1 MIAFPECVVLS
12 ALERITTM
20 PMHPLLAALVPIA
33 AAFPLVAG
41 QQSAQSATD
50 VDVLAIRTDQHDRMT
65 VPVRIADKG
74 PFHFLIDT
82 GAQNTVLSTALAGRL
97 DLRSTRKAHLIGVA
111 GTQEVDTVMVDQ
123 IDLGQRSFYS
133 LTTPLLPGDDIGAEG
148 ILGLDSLQGQRVQ
161 IDFRKNLIAVD
172 DAKALGGNR
181 GYEIVVTA
189 RRKSG
194 QLIMT
199 EATIDGI
206 KVNVVIDTGA
216 EYSIGNRALQTALS
230 KKHGGGTMV
239 LRSVTGQEITADLGY
254 ANALKI
260 NDMNFGN
267 VVIAYADAPPFEK
280 LDLAKKPALFLG
292 MRDMR
297 ALNRIAI
304 DFSTRRIYF
313 DLPQDAYR

>member
-1 MIAFPECVVLS
+1 
-12 ALERITTM
+12 M
-20 PMHPLLAALVPIA
+20 PMHPMLAALVPLA
-33 AAFPLVAG
+33 ATFPLLAG
-41 QQSAQSATD
+41 QESTQPATT
-50 VDVLAIRTDQHDRMT
+50 VDVLAIKTDQHDRMT
-65 VPVRIADKG
+65 VQVRIAEKG

-82 GAQNTVLSTALAGRL
+82 GAENTVLSTALASRL
-97 DLRSTRKAHLIGVA
+97 ALKSEHKAHLVGVA
-111 GTQEVDTVMVDQ
+111 GTQEVDTVIIDQ

-133 LTTPLLPGDDIGAEG
+133 LLAPLLPGDDIGAEG

-199 EATIDGI
+199 DAVVDGI
-206 KVNVVIDTGA
+206 RVNVVIDTGA
-216 EYSIGNRALQTALS
+216 EYSIGNRSLQSALA

-239 LRSVTGQEITADLGY
+239 LRSVTGQEITADLGV
-254 ANALKI
+254 ASNLKI

-267 VVIAYADAPPFEK
+267 VVIAYADAPPFK
-280 LDLAKKPALFLG
+280 ALGLADKPALFLG

-297 ALNRIAI
+297 ALDRIAI

-313 DLPQDAYR
+313 DLPQDAFRR

>member
-1 MIAFPECVVLS
+1 
-12 ALERITTM
+12 M
-20 PMHPLLAALVPIA
+20 PMHPLLAALVPLA
-33 AAFPLVAG
+33 ATFPLVAG
-41 QQSAQSATD
+41 QEATQPATT
-50 VDVLAIRTDQHDRMT
+50 VDVLSIRTDQHDRMT
-65 VPVRIADKG
+65 VPVHIADKG
-74 PFHFLIDT
+74 PFRFLIDT
-82 GAQNTVLSTALAGRL
+82 GAQNTVLSIALASQL
-97 DLRSTRKAHLIGVA
+97 SLRPSKKANLIGIA
-111 GTQEVDTVMVDQ
+111 GTQEVDTVMIDQ

-133 LTTPLLPGDDIGAEG
+133 LLAPLLSGDDIGAQG

-161 IDFRKNLIAVD
+161 IDFRQNLIAVD
-172 DAKALGGNR
+172 DAKALGGNK

-189 RRKSG
+189 RRRSG

-199 EATIDGI
+199 DAVVDGI

-216 EYSIGNRALQTALS
+216 EYSIGNRALQTALA

-254 ANALKI
+254 ADVLKI
-260 NDMNFGN
+260 QDMNFGN

-280 LDLAKKPALFLG
+280 LGLAAKPALFLG

-297 ALNRIAI
+297 ALDRIAI

-313 DLPQDAYR
+313 DLPQGAYR

>member
-1 MIAFPECVVLS
+1 
-12 ALERITTM
+12 
-20 PMHPLLAALVPIA
+20 
-33 AAFPLVAG
+33 
-41 QQSAQSATD
+41 
-50 VDVLAIRTDQHDRMT
+50 MT
-65 VPVRIADKG
+65 VPVHIADKG
-74 PFHFLIDT
+74 PFRFLIDT
-82 GAQNTVLSTALAGRL
+82 GAQNTVLSTALARQL
-97 DLRSTRKAHLIGVA
+97 SLRPSKKALLIGVA
-111 GTQEVDTVMVDQ
+111 GTQEVDTVMIDQ

-133 LTTPLLPGDDIGAEG
+133 LLAPLLPGDDIGAQG

-161 IDFRKNLIAVD
+161 IDFRQNLIAVD
-172 DAKALGGNR
+172 DAKALGGNK

-189 RRKSG
+189 RRRSG

-199 EATIDGI
+199 DAVVDGI

-216 EYSIGNRALQTALS
+216 EYSIGNRALQTALA

-254 ANALKI
+254 AEVLKI
-260 NDMNFGN
+260 QDMNFGN

-280 LDLAKKPALFLG
+280 LGLAKKPALFLG

-313 DLPQDAYR
+313 DLPKDAYR

>member
-1 MIAFPECVVLS
+1 
-12 ALERITTM
+12 M
-20 PMHPLLAALVPIA
+20 PMHPLLAALVPLA
-33 AAFPLVAG
+33 ATFPLVAG
-41 QQSAQSATD
+41 QEATQPATT

-74 PFHFLIDT
+74 PFRFLIDT
-82 GAQNTVLSTALAGRL
+82 GAQNTVLSIALAGQL
-97 DLRSTRKAHLIGVA
+97 SLRPSKKANLIGVA
-111 GTQEVDTVMVDQ
+111 GTQEVDTVMIDQ

-133 LTTPLLPGDDIGAEG
+133 LLAPLLPGDDIGAQG

-172 DAKALGGNR
+172 DAKALGGNK

-199 EATIDGI
+199 EAMIDGI
-206 KVNVVIDTGA
+206 RVNVVIDTGA
-216 EYSIGNRALQTALS
+216 EYSIGNRALQTALA

-254 ANALKI
+254 ADALTI
-260 NDMNFGN
+260 DQMHFGN

-304 DFSTRRIYF
+304 DFTSRKIYF
-313 DLPQDAYR
+313 DLPQGAYR

>member
-1 MIAFPECVVLS
+1 
-12 ALERITTM
+12 M
-20 PMHPLLAALVPIA
+20 PMHPFMAVLVPLAATFPLLA
-33 AAFPLVAG
+33 G
-41 QQSAQSATD
+41 QESIQPATT
-50 VDVLAIRTDQHDRMT
+50 VDVLAIKTDRHDRMT
-65 VPVRIADKG
+65 VQVRIADQG
-74 PFHFLIDT
+74 PFRFLIDT
-82 GAQNTVLSTALAGRL
+82 GAQNTVLSTALAGQLSLKSDKKARL
-97 DLRSTRKAHLIGVA
+97 VGVA
-111 GTQEVDTVMVDQ
+111 GTQEVDTVTIDQ

-133 LTTPLLPGDDIGAEG
+133 LLAPLLPGNDIGAEG

-161 IDFRKNLIAVD
+161 IDFRKELIAVD

-199 EATIDGI
+199 DAVIDGV

-216 EYSIGNRALQTALS
+216 EYSIGNRALQNALAKS
-230 KKHGGGTMV
+230 HGQGTMV
-239 LRSVTGQEITADLGY
+239 LRSVTGQEITADLGV
-254 ANALKI
+254 ASNLKI

-267 VVIAYADAPPFEK
+267 VVIAYADAPPFK
-280 LDLAKKPALFLG
+280 ALGLDAKPALFLG

-297 ALNRIAI
+297 ALDRIAI

-313 DLPQDAYR
+313 DLPQGAYR